1 MIKVLTFIKEGAY
14 SNNKM
19 LESKLNCLTSAGAG
33 CSLLTT
39 IGGIR
44 IGAYEVPKI
53 NEASMGDLISGCTP
67 LGEFNNYKYF
77 RCNDEYKP
85 FTLVVIEEDYSID
98 IEGIFNYMFNFVP
111 ELGLLTETSRNAFAD
126 IIVYFLGDHL
136 YTAYRGYKMVSFQN
150 FLKEI
155 KNIGGYNF
163 YTP

>member
-14 SNNKM
+14 SNNKV
-19 LESKLNCLTSAGAG
+19 LESKLNCLTSTGAG

-44 IGAYEVPKI
+44 IGAYEIPKM
-53 NEASMGDLISGCTP
+53 NKASMGDLLSGCTP
-67 LGEFNNYKYF
+67 VGKFNNYKYF

-98 IEGIFNYMFNFVP
+98 IEGIFNYMFDFVP
-111 ELGLLTETSRNAFAD
+111 ELRLLTETSRNAFAD

-136 YTAYRGYKMVSFQN
+136 YTAYRGLQN
-150 FLKEI
+150 GVTLAFPEEDK
-155 KNIGGYNF
+155 GV
-163 YTP
+163 